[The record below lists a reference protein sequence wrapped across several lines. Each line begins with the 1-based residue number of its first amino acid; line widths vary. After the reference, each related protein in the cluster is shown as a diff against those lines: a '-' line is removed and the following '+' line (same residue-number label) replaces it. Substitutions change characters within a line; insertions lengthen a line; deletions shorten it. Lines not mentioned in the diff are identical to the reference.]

1 MSGQKRGIDMEENIT
16 SFLYYLEHI
25 KGASNNTVQSY
36 ERDLKYLNIYLNQNH
51 KAPIDQLG
59 EADIEGYL
67 AYLKANQKSAAT
79 ISRTLAAIRAFYQY
93 LVKENKL
100 EENPAKKIALPKIEK
115 KIPRILSQEQIVCL
129 LEQPNR
135 KDTKG
140 IRDRAMLELLY
151 ATGIRVSELISLKV
165 TDINLQQGYIMCRD
179 AQKER
184 TIPIGKSAIAAL
196 QLYLSEVRH
205 ILLRDSSDRTL
216 FVNCNGYPMTRQGF
230 WKILKTYAH
239 MAHISEEITPHMLR
253 HSFAAHLVQNGAN
266 LKSVQQMLGHSDIS
280 TTQVYMHLNKETEEL
295 MDVYLKS
302 HPRA

>member
-1 MSGQKRGIDMEENIT
+1 MEENIT
-16 SFLYYLEHI
+16 SFLYYLQNI
-25 KGASNNTVQSY
+25 KRASSNTIQSY
-36 ERDLKYLNIYLNQNH
+36 ERDLKYLQLYLNQTG
-51 KAPIDQLG
+51 KGQIDQLQ
-59 EADIEGYL
+59 ENDIE
-67 AYLKANQKSAAT
+67 AYLNYLRSNHKSAAT
-79 ISRTLAAIRAFYQY
+79 VSRTLAAIRAFYQY
-93 LVKENKL
+93 LVKEHKL

-115 KIPRILSQEQIVCL
+115 KAPRILSQEQIVCL

-184 TIPIGKSAIAAL
+184 TIPIGKSAVSAL
-196 QLYLSEVRH
+196 QLYLGEVRH
-205 ILLRDSSDRTL
+205 ILVRDSSDRTL

-239 MAHISEEITPHMLR
+239 MAHIKEEITPHMLR

-280 TTQVYMHLNKETEEL
+280 TTQVYMHLNQETEEL
-295 MDVYLKS
+295 IDVYHKS

>member
-1 MSGQKRGIDMEENIT
+1 MSGQRGRDMEENIT

-25 KGASNNTVQSY
+25 KGASINTVQSY
-36 ERDLKYLNIYLNQNH
+36 ERDLKYLEIYLNNKRQV
-51 KAPIDQLG
+51 KIDQLK
-59 EADIEGYL
+59 EPDIE
-67 AYLKANQKSAAT
+67 AYLDDLKLNHKSAAT

-93 LVKENKL
+93 LVKEDKL
-100 EENPAKKIALPKIEK
+100 NENPAKKIALPKIEK
-115 KIPRILSQEQIVCL
+115 KAPRILSQDQIVCL
-129 LEQPNR
+129 LDQPNR

-179 AQKER
+179 SQKER

-196 QLYLSEVRH
+196 QVYLGEVRH
-205 ILLRDSSDRTL
+205 ILIRDNHDQTL

-239 MAHISEEITPHMLR
+239 TAHISEEITPHMLR

-295 MDVYLKS
+295 LDVYQKS

>member
-1 MSGQKRGIDMEENIT
+1 MEEKIT

-36 ERDLKYLNIYLNQNH
+36 ERDLKYLEIYLEQKGNMQ
-51 KAPIDQLG
+51 IDHLK

-67 AYLKANQKSAAT
+67 SYLKEHQKSAAT
-79 ISRTLAAIRAFYQY
+79 VSRTLAAIRAFYQY
-93 LVKENKL
+93 LIKENQL

-115 KIPRILSQEQIVCL
+115 KAPRILSQEQIVCL

-184 TIPIGKSAIAAL
+184 TIPIGKSAINAL
-196 QLYLSEVRH
+196 QLYLGEVRH
-205 ILLRDSSDRTL
+205 ILLRDASDKTL

-230 WKILKTYAH
+230 WKILKTYAN
-239 MAHISEEITPHMLR
+239 MAHISGEITPHMLR

-266 LKSVQQMLGHSDIS
+266 LKSLQQMLGHSDIS
-280 TTQVYMHLNKETEEL
+280 TTQVYMHLNQETEEL
-295 MDVYLKS
+295 MIVYHKS

>member
-1 MSGQKRGIDMEENIT
+1 MSGQRGMDMEENIT

-36 ERDLKYLNIYLNQNH
+36 ERDLKYLEMYLESSH
-51 KAPIDQLG
+51 KRKIDQLE
-59 EADIEGYL
+59 EADIEAYL
-67 AYLKANQKSAAT
+67 ADLKAHQKSAAT

-100 EENPAKKIALPKIEK
+100 ADNPAKKIALPRIEK
-115 KIPRILSQEQIVCL
+115 KAPRILTQEQIVCL
-129 LEQPNR
+129 LDQPNQ

-179 AQKER
+179 SQKER
-184 TIPIGKSAIAAL
+184 TIPIGKTAVAAL
-196 QLYLSEVRH
+196 QLYLGEVRH
-205 ILLRDSSDRTL
+205 ILLRDNSDKTL

-239 MAHISEEITPHMLR
+239 AAHIKEEITPHMLR

-295 MDVYLKS
+295 MDVYQKS
-302 HPRA
+302 HPRAN

>member
-1 MSGQKRGIDMEENIT
+1 MEENIT

-36 ERDLKYLNIYLNQNH
+36 KRDLKYLEIYLKENGSLTINDL
-51 KAPIDQLG
+51 K
-59 EADIEGYL
+59 EEEIEHYL
-67 AYLKANQKSAAT
+67 RHLEEQHKSAAT
-79 ISRTLAAIRAFYQY
+79 VSRTLAAIRAFYQY
-93 LVKENKL
+93 LIKENKL
-100 EENPAKKIALPKIEK
+100 EDNPAKRIALPKIEK
-115 KIPRILSQEQIVCL
+115 KVPRILSQEQVICL

-151 ATGIRVSELISLKV
+151 ATGIRVSELISLKI

-184 TIPIGKSAIAAL
+184 TIPIGKSAISAL
-196 QLYLSEVRH
+196 QLYLGEVRH
-205 ILLRDSSDRTL
+205 ILVRDSNDKVL

-280 TTQVYMHLNKETEEL
+280 TTQVYMHLNKETKEL
-295 MDVYLKS
+295 MDEYHKS

>member
-1 MSGQKRGIDMEENIT
+1 MSGQRGIDMEENIT

-36 ERDLKYLNIYLNQNH
+36 ERDLKYLEIYLNNKKQVKIN
-51 KAPIDQLG
+51 QLG
-59 EADIEGYL
+59 EADIE
-67 AYLKANQKSAAT
+67 AYLNDLKINQKSAAT

-93 LVKENKL
+93 LVKEDKL
-100 EENPAKKIALPKIEK
+100 NENPAKRIALPKIEK
-115 KIPRILSQEQIVCL
+115 KAPRILSQEQIICL
-129 LEQPNR
+129 LDQPNR

-151 ATGIRVSELISLKV
+151 ATGIRVSELISLRV

-179 AQKER
+179 SQKER
-184 TIPIGKSAIAAL
+184 TIPIGKTAIAAL
-196 QLYLSEVRH
+196 QVYLGEVRH
-205 ILLRDSSDRTL
+205 ILLRDNTDKTL

-239 MAHISEEITPHMLR
+239 AAHISEEITPHMLR

-295 MDVYLKS
+295 MDVYQKS

>member
-1 MSGQKRGIDMEENIT
+1 MSCQRGIDMEENIT

-36 ERDLKYLNIYLNQNH
+36 ERDLKYLEIYLNNKKQAKIN
-51 KAPIDQLG
+51 QLE
-59 EADIEGYL
+59 EADIE
-67 AYLKANQKSAAT
+67 AYLNDLKINHKSAAT

-93 LVKENKL
+93 LVKEDKL
-100 EENPAKKIALPKIEK
+100 NENPAKRIALPKIEK
-115 KIPRILSQEQIVCL
+115 KAPRILSQDQIICL
-129 LEQPNR
+129 LDQPNR

-151 ATGIRVSELISLKV
+151 ATGIRVSELISLRV

-179 AQKER
+179 SQKER
-184 TIPIGKSAIAAL
+184 TIPIGKTAIAAL
-196 QLYLSEVRH
+196 QVYLGEVRH
-205 ILLRDSSDRTL
+205 ILLRDNNDKTL

-239 MAHISEEITPHMLR
+239 AAHISEEITPHMLR

-295 MDVYLKS
+295 MDVYQKS

>member
-1 MSGQKRGIDMEENIT
+1 MEENIT
-16 SFLYYLEHI
+16 SFLYYLEHV
-25 KGASNNTVQSY
+25 KEASKNTIQSY
-36 ERDLKYLNIYLNQNH
+36 ERDLKYLEMYLVSQQ
-51 KAPIDQLG
+51 KGKIDHLD
-59 EADIEGYL
+59 EAEIKMYL
-67 AYLKANQKSAAT
+67 ENLKEHQKSAAT

-93 LVKENKL
+93 LMKENRVQD
-100 EENPAKKIALPKIEK
+100 NPAKKIALPKIEK
-115 KIPRILSQEQIVCL
+115 KAPRILSQEEIVCL
-129 LEQPNR
+129 LDQPSR

-151 ATGIRVSELISLKV
+151 ATGIRVSELISLNT

-184 TIPIGKSAIAAL
+184 TIPIGRTSVAAL
-196 QLYLSEVRH
+196 QTYLSEVRH
-205 ILLRDSSDRTL
+205 ILVRDSNDKTL

-239 MAHISEEITPHMLR
+239 AAHIKEEITPHMLR

-280 TTQVYMHLNKETEEL
+280 TTQVYMHLNKENEEL
-295 MDVYLKS
+295 MDVYQKS

>member
-1 MSGQKRGIDMEENIT
+1 MEENIS

-25 KGASNNTVQSY
+25 KDASSNTIQSY
-36 ERDLKYLNIYLNQNH
+36 QRDLKYLEVYLSQH
-51 KAPIDQLG
+51 GETKIDHLSEKEIQ
-59 EADIEGYL
+59 
-67 AYLKANQKSAAT
+67 AYLDELRKENKSAAT

-93 LVKENKL
+93 LIKENKI
-100 EENPAKKIALPKIEK
+100 EDNPAKRIALPKIEK
-115 KIPRILSQEQIVCL
+115 KVPRILSQDQINSL
-129 LEQPNR
+129 LDQPNR
-135 KDTKG
+135 KDSKG

-165 TDINLQQGYIMCRD
+165 SDINLQQGYIMCRD

-184 TIPIGKSAIAAL
+184 TIPIGRTAVSAL
-196 QLYLSEVRH
+196 QAYLSEVRH
-205 ILLRDSSDRTL
+205 VLLRNSADMTL

-239 MAHISEEITPHMLR
+239 AANISEEITPHMLR

-280 TTQVYMHLNKETEEL
+280 TTQVYMHLNRNTEDL
-295 MDVYLKS
+295 MDVYQKS
-302 HPRA
+302 HPRAK

>member
-1 MSGQKRGIDMEENIT
+1 MSGQRGIDMEENIT

-36 ERDLKYLNIYLNQNH
+36 ERDLKYLEIYLNNKKQAKIN
-51 KAPIDQLG
+51 QLG
-59 EADIEGYL
+59 EADIE
-67 AYLKANQKSAAT
+67 AYLNDLKINHKSAAT

-93 LVKENKL
+93 LVKEDKL
-100 EENPAKKIALPKIEK
+100 NENPAKRIALPKIEK
-115 KIPRILSQEQIVCL
+115 KAPRILSQEQIICL
-129 LEQPNR
+129 LDQPNR

-151 ATGIRVSELISLKV
+151 ATGIRVSELISLRV

-179 AQKER
+179 SQKER
-184 TIPIGKSAIAAL
+184 TIPIGKTAIAAL
-196 QLYLSEVRH
+196 QVYLGEVRH
-205 ILLRDSSDRTL
+205 ILLRDNTDKTL

-239 MAHISEEITPHMLR
+239 AAHISEEITPHMLR

-295 MDVYLKS
+295 MDVYQKS